1 MTVELVGRYHA
12 TVPSAML
19 YLVRHCHATGQHS
32 DARLSPDGEEQAARL
47 ADLLAPRD
55 IRRIRSSPFLRA
67 RASIQPLAA
76 RLGIPVEIDARLAER
91 VLTTAPLDEWKTP
104 LRASFADLDACLE
117 GGESSR
123 VALARGLAALDDAL
137 SGERPVAVVTHG
149 NLLALLLSHLGGGDG
164 YATWEQLT
172 NPDVFAID
180 TSSPD
185 TRPARM
191 RPVS

>member
-1 MTVELVGRYHA
+1 
-12 TVPSAML
+12 ML
-19 YLVRHCHATGQHS
+19 YLVRHCQAIGQHS
-32 DARLSPDGEEQAARL
+32 DAPLTPGGEEQAARL
-47 ADLLAPRD
+47 ADLLATRC

-67 RASIQPLAA
+67 RASIHPLAA
-76 RLGIPVEIDARLAER
+76 RLGILVEIDARLAER

-104 LRASFADLDACLE
+104 LRASFADFDACLE

-149 NLLALLLSHLGGGDG
+149 NLLALLLSHVGGGEG
-164 YATWEQLT
+164 YTTWEALT

-180 TSSPD
+180 TSSTD
-185 TRPARM
+185 SKPARIW
-191 RPVS
+191 PVS